1 MLDGNKMKLTE
12 AAKDKIT
19 NLIET
24 DPKDGMFLRF
34 AVQPGGCSGLRYQFY
49 FDNEPN
55 FEDQVIR
62 HQAFDLRIDKMSWP
76 YLSEATMDYV
86 ESIDKIGFIIDNPAA
101 QGSCACGDS
110 FN

>member
-1 MLDGNKMKLTE
+1 MKLTE
-12 AAKDKIT
+12 AAVNKVAA
-19 NLIET
+19 LIAA
-24 DPKDGMFLRF
+24 DPQQGLFLRF

-49 FDNEPN
+49 FDNETKL
-55 FEDQVIR
+55 EDQIVR
-62 HQAFDLRIDKMSWP
+62 HQQFDLRIDKMSWP

-86 ESIDKIGFIIDNPAA
+86 ESIDKIGFVIDNPAA